1 MSNLLPIT
9 AVIITKNEELHIR
22 RLLRNINGI
31 FNEIVILDSFSED
44 RTGDIALEYN
54 VKFIKNKFKNFGDQ
68 RNVAMKSSEVT
79 NKWVFFIDADEIV
92 DDDLITELRLIFT
105 GKITHDGFYI
115 NRKFI
120 FMNKW
125 IKYGGYYPIYLLRL
139 VNKEKTNCT
148 GIINEH
154 LQIDGKTTKI
164 KNGHLIDHNLNN
176 FQYWVNKHNNYSDLE
191 SIEFFTKSITFNT
204 SPISS
209 QAGFKNY
216 IKIKIYNNIPLFFR
230 PFAYFFYRF
239 FLKLGF
245 LDGYKGFI
253 YHTCQGFIF
262 WFFVDVKIY
271 EKKIKKNE

>member
-1 MSNLLPIT
+1 MINLLPIT
-9 AVIITKNEELHIR
+9 AVILTKNEEIHLK
-22 RLLRNINGI
+22 RLLLNINKV
-31 FNEIVILDSFSED
+31 FNEIVIIDSFSLDKTEE
-44 RTGDIALEYN
+44 IANEFN
-54 VKFIKNKFKNFGDQ
+54 VKFIKNQFVNFSDQ
-68 RNVAMKSSEVT
+68 RNFAMRSSEVS
-79 NKWVFFIDADEIV
+79 NKWIFFIDADEII
-92 DDDLITELRLIFT
+92 DIDLINEFRFIFSQE
-105 GKITHDGFYI
+105 IIYDGFYI

-120 FMNKW
+120 FMEKW

-139 VNKEKTNCT
+139 VNKEKAICT

-176 FQYWVNKHNNYSDLE
+176 FQYWVNKHNNYSELE
-191 SIEFFTKSITFNT
+191 SIEFFSKTITFNT
-204 SPISS
+204 SPLSS

-216 IKIKIYNNIPLFFR
+216 IKIKIYNNIPLLIR
-230 PFAYFFYRF
+230 PFIYFFYRY

-271 EKKIKKNE
+271 EKKIKKII